1 MKRLVLA
8 VVLSAVAVSAQAQ
21 TRYNAWSDPNVP
33 HTAAQSAFVKEL
45 RTLVSEAEKARAAD
59 PKFLQDLK
67 NLAAKYDV
75 SLPSVI
81 FSDDFSDGDFT
92 KNPAW
97 QVTSGKYWIEKG
109 YGLRSIVEK
118 VSASTS
124 QNNTSNQQQKLS
136 KEEMIIG
143 VLGAVLGGQTQ
154 QQGKTQQQAA
164 VTPKNDPATIQL
176 TTPVKNAFTLKMSLS
191 SWAEGAQ
198 FEMGPYQG
206 NEADVGYKLVYRS
219 GQTPALQLLRNYKS
233 SSSVVASLSSLKL
246 EDQKY
251 HEIEWIRNPAGAM
264 SVSIDGKSVLQ
275 ATDNGF
281 RDDFSGFVMKN
292 ISGDLIIKSVAMQT
306 TP

>member
-8 VVLSAVAVSAQAQ
+8 ALISAVSFSAQAQ
-21 TRYNAWSDPNVP
+21 TRYNAWSDPNAP
-33 HTAAQSAFVKEL
+33 QTSSQSAFVKEL

-92 KNPAW
+92 KNPTW
-97 QVTSGKYWIEKG
+97 QVTSGQYWIEKG
-109 YGLRSIVEK
+109 YGLRSAVEK
-118 VSASTS
+118 ASAS
-124 QNNTSNQQQKLS
+124 TSNQQQKLS

-154 QQGKTQQQAA
+154 QQGNSQQQAA
-164 VTPKNDPATIQL
+164 TTTKNDPATIQL
-176 TTPVKNAFTLKMSLS
+176 TQSIKNAFTLKMSLS

-206 NEADVGYKLVYRS
+206 SDVDVGYKLVYRS
-219 GQTPALQLLRNYKS
+219 GQTPALQLVRNYKN

-264 SVSIDGKSVLQ
+264 SVSVDGKSVLQ
-275 ATDNGF
+275 ATDNG
-281 RDDFSGFVMKN
+281 
-292 ISGDLIIKSVAMQT
+292 
-306 TP
+306 

>member
-8 VVLSAVAVSAQAQ
+8 AVLSAVALSAQAQ
-21 TRYNAWSDPNVP
+21 TRYNTWSDPNAP
-33 HTAAQSAFVKEL
+33 QTASQSAFVKEL

-75 SLPSVI
+75 ALPTTI

-109 YGLRSIVEK
+109 YGLRSFVEK
-118 VSASTS
+118 ASASTS
-124 QNNTSNQQQKLS
+124 QNTTSSQPQKLS
-136 KEEMIIG
+136 KEEMLIG
-143 VLGAVLGGQTQ
+143 VLGAVLGGQVQ
-154 QQGKTQQQAA
+154 QQGNSQQQAPA
-164 VTPKNDPATIQL
+164 AKQSDPAVIQL
-176 TTPVKNAFTLKMSLS
+176 TTPVKNAFTLKMSFS
-191 SWAEGAQ
+191 SWVEGGQ

-206 NEADVGYKLVYRS
+206 NDPEVGYKLVYRS
-219 GQTPALQLLRNYKS
+219 GQTPALQLLRNYKN
-233 SSSVVASLSSLKL
+233 SSSVVASWSSLKL

-251 HEIEWIRNPAGAM
+251 HEIEWIRNPVGAM

-292 ISGDLIIKSVAMQT
+292 TSGDYIIKSVTMQT